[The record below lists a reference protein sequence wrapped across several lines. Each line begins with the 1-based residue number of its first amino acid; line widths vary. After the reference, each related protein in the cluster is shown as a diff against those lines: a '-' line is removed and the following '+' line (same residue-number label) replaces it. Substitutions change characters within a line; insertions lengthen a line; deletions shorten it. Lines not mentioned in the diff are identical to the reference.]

1 MLARAARGKKAARG
15 RLRGF
20 STSYKPLGGCE
31 EVLVVWRFVQALPYW
46 LFSFVRLFCF
56 YLLFPLF
63 VAGRLTGEE
72 EKGVPRF
79 DSQ

>member
-1 MLARAARGKKAARG
+1 M
-15 RLRGF
+15 
-20 STSYKPLGGCE
+20 
-31 EVLVVWRFVQALPYW
+31 VWRFVQALPYW

-63 VAGRLTGEE
+63 LAGRLTGEE
-72 EKGVPRF
+72 EKGVPRV